1 MYSGRDKILHVA
13 QAGIIA
19 AIYVVLT
26 LMAATFNLA
35 NGVIQVRISEV
46 LTVLPY
52 FTPAAIPG
60 VIVGCL
66 LSNILTGCVIWDIIF
81 GTIATAIAAFASYY
95 LRKNRYLCS
104 LPPVISNMLIVPFV
118 LKYAYGM
125 GDAIWFMAVT
135 VGAGEIIS
143 CVILGQILIT
153 ALTPLRGVLFQNTE
167 MKNDINE

>member
-1 MYSGRDKILHVA
+1 MYSNGEKIVHIT

-26 LMAATFNLA
+26 LMAASFNLA
-35 NGVIQVRISEV
+35 NGVIQVRISEA

-60 VIVGCL
+60 LIIGCFI
-66 LSNILTGCVIWDIIF
+66 SNIITGCVVLDIIF
-81 GTIATAIAAFASYY
+81 GTIATAIAAFASYK

-104 LPPVISNMLIVPFV
+104 IPPVISNMLIVPFV

-125 GDAIWFMAVT
+125 TDAVWFMAVT

-143 CVILGQILIT
+143 CVIIGQLLIT
-153 ALTPLRGVLFQNTE
+153 ALTPLKKF
-167 MKNDINE
+167 IF